1 MNHSRRSFLKSSSAA
16 AAAGLF
22 FPYGDMTTKP
32 EQLKEPAR
40 AGFRLL
46 ILATNWGFNGSAD
59 AFCAAAKKEGYDGIE
74 VWWPGEAA
82 QQKELFDA
90 LKKHQLEVGFL
101 CGGYQPVWKEHLE
114 YFKRTVAAA
123 AGNPAQKP
131 VYINCHS
138 GRDHFSYEENKA
150 FIDFTGELAAKTGIT
165 ICHETHRSRM
175 LFAAHVARQFIEKN
189 PSLKLTL
196 DISHWCNV
204 HESMLGDQQETVALA
219 LAKAEHI
226 HARIGHAEGPQVND
240 PRAPEWAA
248 VVKQHFDWWDVI
260 AARKRQRGET
270 MTVLTE
276 FGPPAYMPVLPY
288 TQQPVADQW
297 AINVHMM
304 KTLRNRYQ

>member
-1 MNHSRRSFLKSSSAA
+1 MDQNRRNFLKTSSAA
-16 AAAGLF
+16 AMAGIF
-22 FPYGDMTTKP
+22 FPAAASITKP
-32 EQLKEPAR
+32 AALNVPAKS
-40 AGFRLL
+40 GFRLVVM
-46 ILATNWGFNGSAD
+46 ATNWGFNGSTD

-74 VWWPGEAA
+74 VWWPAEAA

-90 LKKHQLEVGFL
+90 LKKYDLQVGFL
-101 CGGYQPVWKEHLE
+101 CGGSQADPKEHLGS
-114 YFKRTVAAA
+114 FKKSATAA
-123 AGNPAQKP
+123 AGNGVQKP

-150 FIDFTGELAAKTGIT
+150 FIDFTGALAVQTGIT

-175 LFAAHVARQFIEKN
+175 LFAAHIARTFLEKN

-204 HESMLGDQQETVALA
+204 HESMLGDQQEAVARA
-219 LAKAEHI
+219 LERTAHI
-226 HARIGHAEGPQVND
+226 HARIGYPEGPQVND

-248 VVKQHFDWWDVI
+248 VVKQHFDWWDVV
-260 AARKRQRGET
+260 AAQKRNRGEV

-276 FGPPAYMPVLPY
+276 FGPPGYMPVLPY
-288 TQQPVADQW
+288 TQQPLADQW

-304 KTLRNRYQ
+304 KTLRQRYQ

>member
-1 MNHSRRSFLKSSSAA
+1 MNHSRRNFLKSSSAA

-22 FPYGDMTTKP
+22 FPSGEAASKP
-32 EQLKEPAR
+32 SSLNVPAKP
-40 AGFRLL
+40 GFRLV
-46 ILATNWGFNGSAD
+46 IMATNWGFNGSMD
-59 AFCAAAKKEGYDGIE
+59 AFCAAAKKEGYNGIE
-74 VWWPGEAA
+74 VWWPAEAA

-90 LKKHQLEVGFL
+90 LKKYGLEVGFL
-101 CGGYQPVWKEHLE
+101 CGGYQANPAAHLE
-114 YFKRTVAAA
+114 SFKKSVTAAA
-123 AGNPAQKP
+123 RNLAQKP

-138 GRDHFSYEENKA
+138 GRDHFSYDENKA
-150 FIDFTGELAAKTGIT
+150 FIDTTATLSTQTGIT

-204 HESMLGDQQETVALA
+204 HESLLADQQETVALA
-219 LAKAEHI
+219 LSRVEHI
-226 HARIGHAEGPQVND
+226 HARIGHPEGPQVND
-240 PRAPEWAA
+240 PRAPEWEA
-248 VVKQHFDWWDVI
+248 VVKQHFDWWDVV
-260 AARKRQRGET
+260 AERKRKEGAV

-276 FGPPAYMPVLPY
+276 FGPPTYMPVLPY

-297 AINVHMM
+297 AINVHIM